1 MWVWLILVEL
11 GGRWRRRISW
21 IKTCPK
27 EDELG
32 EDAGREREKGAGG
45 ELGSLAP
52 TQNPL
57 PPTTPKRKD
66 YIETER

>member
-32 EDAGREREKGAGG
+32 EDAGRERERKVRVVSLGA
-45 ELGSLAP
+45 
-52 TQNPL
+52 
-57 PPTTPKRKD
+57 
-66 YIETER
+66 